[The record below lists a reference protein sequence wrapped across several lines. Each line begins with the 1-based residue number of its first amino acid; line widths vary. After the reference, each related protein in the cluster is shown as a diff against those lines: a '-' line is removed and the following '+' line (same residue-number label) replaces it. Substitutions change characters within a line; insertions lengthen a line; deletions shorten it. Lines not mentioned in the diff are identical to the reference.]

1 MKFRLGEAE
10 GAEVLTVV
18 QMVSCPV
25 CGERIPVDED
35 TPAGAVVEHD
45 GKTLRLEKEF
55 GAFVL
60 TPTE

>member
-10 GAEVLTVV
+10 GGEVLTAV
-18 QMVSCPV
+18 QMVSCPL
-25 CGERIPVDED
+25 CGEYVLVDED
-35 TPAGAVVEHD
+35 TPAGSVLEHD

-60 TPTE
+60 APVE

>member
-18 QMVSCPV
+18 QMVSCPL
-25 CGERIPVDED
+25 CGEYVLVDED

-45 GKTLRLEKEF
+45 GKTLRLEKAF

-60 TPTE
+60 EPVE

>member
-1 MKFRLGEAE
+1 M
-10 GAEVLTVV
+10 LTVV

-35 TPAGAVVEHD
+35 TPAGSVLEHD
-45 GKTLRLEKEF
+45 GKRLRLEKEF

-60 TPTE
+60 APVD

>member
-1 MKFRLGEAE
+1 MLSI
-10 GAEVLTVV
+10 V

-25 CGERIPVDED
+25 CGVRIPVDDD
-35 TPAGAVVEHD
+35 TPAGAVIEHD
-45 GKTLRLEKEF
+45 GKRLRLEKEF